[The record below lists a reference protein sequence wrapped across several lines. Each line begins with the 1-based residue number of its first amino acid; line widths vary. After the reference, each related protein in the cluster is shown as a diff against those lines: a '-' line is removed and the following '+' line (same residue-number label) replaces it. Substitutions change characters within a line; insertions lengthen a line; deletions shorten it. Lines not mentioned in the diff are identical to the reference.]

1 MDTSLERVRLSE
13 QIQESILSAIKS
25 GEFPAGSKLPSERS
39 LMEMFDVGRP
49 SVKEALLMLERKGFV
64 RLKRGVAPVVIS
76 PTPEDAMD
84 AIGDMV
90 AAMLS
95 DDTHRTEFYD
105 LRVMLETAAVM
116 EAAQQQDRDDIAA
129 LEEALGAC
137 RATKGQAETFRDAD
151 RAFHRCLMAVSGNS
165 VANAFHGALIEWGL
179 FNPESGP
186 KLGQIHERV
195 INQHAEI
202 VAAVRDGEPLRAAE
216 ALRAHL
222 LTRRDAT
229 TSEQRP
235 DA

>member
-1 MDTSLERVRLSE
+1 
-13 QIQESILSAIKS
+13 
-25 GEFPAGSKLPSERS
+25 
-39 LMEMFDVGRP
+39 MEMFDVGRP

-95 DDTHRTEFYD
+95 DETHRAEFYD
-105 LRVMLETAAVM
+105 LRIILETAAAM
-116 EAAQQQDRDDIAA
+116 EAARQQDPDDIAS

-137 RATKGQAETFRDAD
+137 KASRGEAEAFRDAD

-186 KLGQIHERV
+186 RLDQIHERV
-195 INQHAEI
+195 ISQHAGI
-202 VAAVRDGEPLRAAE
+202 VSAVRNGEPLEAAD
-216 ALRAHL
+216 ALRHHL
-222 LTRRDAT
+222 MTRRDAVAGEPAT
-229 TSEQRP
+229 H
-235 DA
+235 A